1 MPVPTVS
8 PNIDSLPRPAPCHHS
23 PYTAQFASLSSA
35 TGASKRCRRRRRSG
49 TSRQPRLGLSDTTPV
64 ARSRGPGEPT
74 PMPITSVVA
83 MPADSIAPPTIRT
96 MSSTTASTPRSA
108 RVARLRSATA
118 SPPASG
124 TSPTTALVPPMST
137 PAIQLIDSLR
147 GRGSPARPREAIDSC
162 LNAVVQL
169 REPAFGQGRAALP
182 HHAAPLELTANRR
195 FVPVRPVVVE
205 VEDHGAVPHLP
216 SPQAGVLETQS
227 ELTVESAVAE
237 VEVEAV
243 HRLEVLP
250 PGGRAHPVPCRARGR
265 ESIEQ

>member
-49 TSRQPRLGLSDTTPV
+49 TSRQPRFGLSDTTPV

-96 MSSTTASTPRSA
+96 MSSTTPST
-108 RVARLRSATA
+108 T
-118 SPPASG
+118 
-124 TSPTTALVPPMST
+124 LVPPMST

-250 PGGRAHPVPCRARGR
+250 PGGRAHPVPGRARGR